1 MKFIRNF
8 AVTNESFG
16 TLRRTAH
23 NIRHSAMKRDLSFAG
38 TGISHVII
46 SALALGSVL
55 LSCSKDR
62 GPSAGGLTGGE
73 STFNVTLNA
82 GSFAGTPIEGGE
94 LDEAEELSKVIP
106 ATGMHE
112 DDMANIWVLQFNTG
126 GSCVRSTYYPAYNPD
141 NFPVTLSN
149 GTAQTVAFVANTF
162 DANLFKDY
170 AGTWSA
176 FQSLTK
182 NVAEATVHTGSGAA
196 DRYLIISGI
205 YKGDITTTGIQTA
218 VQMKRAVAKVR
229 FTWSLELPAGETF
242 ASKSMQICKAAT
254 KQAYM
259 EQSAA
264 LYPAGAAGNF
274 AAYEDLDIP
283 DEGTYT
289 WYVAENVR
297 GTGTGST
304 SFDKTELTAPSG
316 QGQYCTYIDL
326 QGEYTFAD
334 GRKAD
339 LSYKFYLGANVT
351 TDYNVR
357 RNNIYDMT
365 VRITGAN
372 AADTRI
378 TITSA
383 DGTWGV
389 DTDNPN
395 NVNGGATFN

>member
-1 MKFIRNF
+1 
-8 AVTNESFG
+8 
-16 TLRRTAH
+16 
-23 NIRHSAMKRDLSFAG
+23 MKRDLSFAG

-46 SALALGSVL
+46 SALAFGSVL

-62 GPSAGGLTGGE
+62 GPATGGLTGGE
-73 STFNVTLNA
+73 STFNVALNA
-82 GSFAGTPIEGGE
+82 GSFAGTPIGGGE
-94 LDEAEELSKVIP
+94 LDEAEGLSKVIP

-112 DDMANIWVLQFNTG
+112 DDMANIWMLQFDAG
-126 GSCVRSTYYPAYNPD
+126 GACVRSVYYPAYNPD

-170 AGTWSA
+170 AGTWNAFSA
-176 FQSLTK
+176 LTR
-182 NVAEATVHTGSGAA
+182 NVTEATVHTGSSAG

-205 YKGDITTTGIQTA
+205 YKGDITAAGIPTA
-218 VQMKRAVAKVR
+218 VQMKRAVAKVK
-229 FTWSLELPAGETF
+229 FAWSAAGLPAGESF
-242 ASKSMQICKAAT
+242 VPKSLQVYNAAS
-254 KQAYM
+254 KQAYL
-259 EQSAA
+259 ESSATV
-264 LYPAGAAGNF
+264 YPAVAESNF
-274 AAYEDLDIP
+274 ASYAATNNP
-283 DEGTYT
+283 AAGTYT
-289 WYVAENVR
+289 WYLAENRR

-304 SFDKTELTAPSG
+304 SFDKSEQTAPGG

-334 GRKAD
+334 GQKAD

-351 TDYNVR
+351 SDYNVR

-378 TITSA
+378 SITSA
-383 DGTWGV
+383 AANWGV
-389 DTDNPN
+389 DTDNPG
-395 NVNGGATFN
+395 NVNGGVSFN